1 MPPRK
6 QRTHIN
12 KIWFILLELLGLGLS
27 FYLFLVSVGI
37 VNIPCPRD
45 SIFACTGVVR
55 GTFGHFGPFSVAAM
69 GVVYYLSHLMLTAG
83 LRERTAQVLK
93 GLLVFG
99 GLLFIAWLRGLE
111 LIYIR
116 EICPWCWGVALVT
129 LLHAGVTYTI
139 MAPPLPKLRPA
150 GIAGIVFGGFIV
162 LIGLV
167 SVIELSLGLGKKLQ
181 DQEKMADA
189 ASTSSGRE
197 STVPVAE
204 PEAPKKTSDTKATPT
219 PAPTPKPTPR
229 PTPQVEVG
237 SAPPTPAIM
246 PTPTPT
252 PAPTAP
258 PTPEPA
264 LTFDPEPQVDDS
276 EEVRILRKRG
286 WRHAGSGASV
296 VKAVKIQPPVLM
308 LAYDPHCSDCHR
320 LITQVLDRDSM
331 NGLRVTRIAIQE
343 SMLSGQLNE
352 MVKALPTMLLFGE
365 DGSILMTQVGSR
377 ITDKELVTK
386 INQALG
392 N

>member
-12 KIWFILLELLGLGLS
+12 KLWFLLLELVGLGLS
-27 FYLFLVSVGI
+27 FFLFLVSANI
-37 VNIPCPRD
+37 VNLPCPRD

-55 GTFGHFGPFSVAAM
+55 GAFGHFGPFSVAAM
-69 GVVYYLSHLMLTAG
+69 GVVYFIAQLMLTAG
-83 LRERTAQVLK
+83 LRERMAQVFK

-99 GLLFIAWLRGLE
+99 GLIFIAWLRGLE

-139 MAPPLPKLRPA
+139 MAPPLPKLKPG
-150 GIAGIVFGGFIV
+150 GIAGVVFGFFIV
-162 LIGLV
+162 LIAFV
-167 SVIELSLGLGKKLQ
+167 AVFELTFKLGKKLEEM
-181 DQEKMADA
+181 QEAKAA
-189 ASTSSGRE
+189 ASVSSGRE
-197 STVPVAE
+197 SNVPVAT
-204 PEAPKKTSDTKATPT
+204 PEAAATPKPKATPK
-219 PAPTPKPTPR
+219 PTPSPTPR
-229 PTPQVEVG
+229 PTPNVQVG
-237 SAPPTPAIM
+237 DAPTPAIM

-252 PAPTAP
+252 PAPTPSPSPAA
-258 PTPEPA
+258 TPE

-276 EEVRILRKRG
+276 EDVRILRKRG

-296 VKAVKIQPPVLM
+296 VKAVKVQPPVLM

-320 LITQVLDRDSM
+320 LITQVIDRDSM

-352 MVKALPTMLLFGE
+352 MVKALPTLILFGE
-365 DGSILMTQVGSR
+365 DGSILMTNVGSR
-377 ITDKELVTK
+377 ISDKELVAK

>member
-6 QRTHIN
+6 QRTHVN
-12 KIWFILLELLGLGLS
+12 KLWFLLLELIGLGLS
-27 FYLFLVSVGI
+27 FFLFLVSVGI
-37 VNIPCPRD
+37 VNLPCPRD

-69 GVVYYLSHLMLTAG
+69 GVVYFLSHLMLTAG
-83 LRERTAQVLK
+83 LRERTAQVFK
-93 GLLVFG
+93 GLLVLV
-99 GLLFIAWLRGLE
+99 GLVFIAWLRGLE

-129 LLHAGVTYTI
+129 LIHAGVTYTI
-139 MAPPLPKLRPA
+139 MAPPLPKLKA
-150 GIAGIVFGGFIV
+150 GGIAGIIVGGFVV
-162 LIGLV
+162 LIGLI
-167 SVIELSLGLGKKLQ
+167 SVVELSLGFGKKLQ
-181 DQEKMADA
+181 EMEEAKA
-189 ASTSSGRE
+189 ASNQSSGRE

-204 PEAPKKTSDTKATPT
+204 PGRTPAPKAVTKATPT
-219 PAPTPKPTPR
+219 PRPTPR
-229 PTPQVEVG
+229 PTPDIQVS
-237 SAPPTPAIM
+237 SATPPGDITPTPVPEPKPSPTPAQ
-246 PTPTPT
+246 
-252 PAPTAP
+252 
-258 PTPEPA
+258 E
-264 LTFDPEPQVDDS
+264 LTFDPEPQIDDS

-296 VKAVKIQPPVLM
+296 VKAVKVQPPVLM
-308 LAYDPHCSDCHR
+308 LAYDPNCSDCHR
-320 LITQVLDRDSM
+320 LITQVIDRDSM

-377 ITDKELVTK
+377 ITDKELVAK